1 MTRTRAPCGV
11 ATLDGGVLVAGHGHP
26 ASPLCVVAA
35 ALHEKGMLTKT
46 WPELSFSLQ
55 GSVAPGAWQARLLRT
70 AYYAQ
75 HELARWPLIALNR
88 LLFGVLL
95 GSPRLPTAELPGV
108 VRAVRQRYRELQAK
122 DLMHVERGIYP
133 ASQLFA
139 APVWDYA
146 RVLPSFALDA
156 LDVARRA
163 RARNYHDL
171 PATDP
176 ALPAY
181 YRRCFHWQTDGYLS
195 DHSARV
201 YDLGVEILFT
211 GMADVMRRQVIGA
224 LFGVP
229 SGASVLDVGC
239 GTGRL
244 LQQLRLALPR
254 ASLSGIDLSEAYVRH
269 ARARLGDAATVDAGN
284 AELLPYA
291 DSSFDA
297 VVSVF
302 LFHELP
308 KRVRR
313 RVFTEMVRVLKPGG
327 VLVIEDSAQL
337 NDSPEL
343 GPVLRQ
349 FPRDLHEPFFAQY
362 LSDPLEALFQG
373 TMLPS
378 RTERVFLAK
387 LVSARKP

>member
-1 MTRTRAPCGV
+1 MKHPSKRLPRA
-11 ATLDGGVLVAGHGHP
+11 
-26 ASPLCVVAA
+26 PLCVVPP
-35 ALHEKGMLTKT
+35 ALHEKGMLTRT
-46 WPELSFSLQ
+46 WPDLSFNRQ
-55 GSVAPGAWQARLLRT
+55 GSVEPGAWEARLVRT

-75 HELARWPLIALNR
+75 HEVARWPLIAMNR

-95 GSPRLPTAELPGV
+95 GAPRLPPAELPKV
-108 VRAVRQRYRELQAK
+108 VRAVRRRYRELQAK
-122 DLMHVERGIYP
+122 DLEQVERGVYP

-156 LDVARRA
+156 LNVARRA
-163 RARNYHDL
+163 RARKYDDL
-171 PATDP
+171 PRADLQ

-254 ASLSGIDLSEAYVRH
+254 ARLTGIDLSEPYVRH
-269 ARARLGDAATVDAGN
+269 ARARLGDAASVDVGN

-313 RVFTEMVRVLKPGG
+313 RVFAEMARVLKPGG
-327 VLVIEDSAQL
+327 VLVIEDSVQL

-343 GPVLRQ
+343 APVLRQ
-349 FPRDLHEPFFAQY
+349 FPRDLHEPFFTQY
-362 LSDPLEALFQG
+362 LSDPLEDLFQKP
-373 TMLPS
+373 TFVPRS
-378 RTERVFLAK
+378 EPVFLAK
-387 LVSARKP
+387 LVSAHKRLA